1 MHLLRFSIVGAFLAP
16 LLLSSAGQVTL
27 SVDRVGDR
35 FGRLVF
41 DEPGDGALWVRGRT
55 YKASF
60 DASGATYY
68 PRFGPKQPENAPLR
82 LSPES
87 VTVGGA
93 PIAFAGLVAPSR
105 SGERVEFDRG
115 AFVEA
120 YELSPGSVEQ
130 LFVFPSVP
138 AGGDLVVRIP
148 VPGSLDA
155 FATASGLEFRGELG
169 KVDYSRAVAI
179 DATGMRAIAPTVVED
194 GAIVIR
200 VDAAFLA
207 TAAMPLTIDPVVGTV
222 VIDTT
227 TSDTRSPDVAWCSTE
242 GVWFAVYQETFS
254 ATDIDVYVEAYTS
267 SGGFIVLASVDVT
280 GASWTAPRIAS
291 LAAAQ
296 KFLVVAE
303 VASTTPHGIRGRVV
317 EPNGT
322 IITSGLQ
329 FDIAV
334 GGIPNVAPDVGGDP
348 TPTGTSNWCVVYEAD
363 FSSTDKQ
370 IAYRLV
376 TPSSTLVG
384 PGPTYFAFSGS
395 QLFLPSISKSNAGD
409 EWLVVWAGNG
419 QVTFADIGGARI
431 GRSGNVTAAPFDIT
445 GSFAF
450 DFTPCAS
457 SPIPG
462 TRRNMVAFVR
472 GLDNGR
478 DIMLAALDGTTVTKS
493 LDLSKAENPS
503 DVVAQIEP
511 SVDCDG
517 EHFLVTY
524 SDFNAAFGF
533 YDARAADVVHAGTS
547 IGVVQPRVGL
557 HPNLGLSQNHSQ
569 VSAQHGSSSRRYFAV
584 YDIQQNSTDFDV
596 QGELF
601 DTVAGGTFSAFCFGD
616 GTGTACPCGN
626 SGAAGHG
633 CANSVDP
640 AGALLGAV
648 GTPSTASDTLQLQ
661 ASGMPTTASC
671 VFIQGESSIAGAVY
685 GDGIRCFSGAFV
697 RLGTKTA
704 SGGAAS
710 YPNGTE
716 PDISVRGAVPA
727 IGATRTYQVWYR
739 NPPAFCTSATSNVTN
754 GISVAWAP

>member
-1 MHLLRFSIVGAFLAP
+1 MKIHRLSAVGAIVAP
-16 LLLSSAGQVTL
+16 FLLSSAGQVAPP
-27 SVDRVGDR
+27 VDRCIDR
-35 FGRLVF
+35 LGHLLF

-93 PIAFAGLVAPSR
+93 PIAFAPSVEPSR
-105 SGERVEFDRG
+105 SVERVEFDRG
-115 AFVEA
+115 SFVEA
-120 YELSPGSVEQ
+120 YELALESVEQ
-130 LFVFPSVP
+130 LFVFPSLP
-138 AGGDLVVRIP
+138 SGGDLVVRIP
-148 VPGSLDA
+148 APEALGA
-155 FATASGLEFRGELG
+155 FASASGLEFRGENG

-179 DATGMRAIAPTVVED
+179 DASGRRADAPTLLED

-200 VDAAFLA
+200 VDASFLA
-207 TAAMPLTIDPVVGTV
+207 TAAMPLTIDPVVSTV

-242 GVWFAVYQETFS
+242 GVWFAVYQENFS
-254 ATDIDVYVEAYTS
+254 ATDADVYVEAYTS

-280 GASWTAPRIAS
+280 GASWITPRIAS

-334 GGIPNVAPDVGGDP
+334 NNLPNIAPDVGGDP
-348 TPTGTSNWCVVYEAD
+348 TPTGASNWCVVYETD

-370 IAYRLV
+370 ISYRLV
-376 TPSSTLVG
+376 TPNSTLVG
-384 PGPTYFAFSGS
+384 PGPTHFAFSGS

-409 EWLVVWAGNG
+409 EWLIVWAGNG
-419 QVTFADIGGARI
+419 QITIADIMGARV
-431 GRSGNVTAAPFDIT
+431 GKSGAVTAAPFGIT
-445 GSFAF
+445 ASFAF
-450 DFTPCAS
+450 DFVPSAS

-462 TRRNMVAFVR
+462 TRRNLVAFVR

-478 DIMLAALDGTTVTKS
+478 DIMLAALDGSTVTKTI
-493 LDLSKAENPS
+493 DLSKTESPS
-503 DVVAQIEP
+503 EAVAQIEP

-524 SDFNAAFGF
+524 SDFNSAFGF
-533 YDARAADVVHAGTS
+533 YEARAADVVHAGTS

-557 HPNLGLSQNHSQ
+557 HPMLGLTQGHSQ
-569 VSAQHGSSSRRYFAV
+569 VSGQHGSNTRRHFAV
-584 YDIQQNSTDFDV
+584 YDIRQNDQDFDV

-601 DTVAGGTFSAFCFGD
+601 DTVAGGSYASFCFGD
-616 GTGTACPCGN
+616 GTGVACPCGN
-626 SGAAGHG
+626 NGAAGHG
-633 CANSVDP
+633 CGNSVTP

-648 GTPSTASDTLQLQ
+648 GTASTESDTLRLD

-671 VFIQGESSIAGAVY
+671 VFVQGASSIAGAVY
-685 GDGIRCFSGAFV
+685 GDGIRCFSGALV
-697 RLGTKTA
+697 RLVTRTAVGGT
-704 SGGAAS
+704 AS
-710 YPNGTE
+710 YPLGTE
-716 PDISVRGAVPA
+716 TKISVRGAVPA

-739 NPPAFCTSATSNVTN
+739 NPQTFCTSATSNVTN
-754 GISVAWAP
+754 GVSVSWAP